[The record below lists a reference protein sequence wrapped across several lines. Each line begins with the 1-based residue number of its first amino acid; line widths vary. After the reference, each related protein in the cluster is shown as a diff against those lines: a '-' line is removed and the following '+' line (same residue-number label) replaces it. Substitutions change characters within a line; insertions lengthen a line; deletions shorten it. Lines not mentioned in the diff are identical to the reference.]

1 MNRFRSLWRRLDPR
15 RRLAARLILALFL
28 TFALPGAILVVQL
41 ERRLGAVEDSTESR
55 IAAAR
60 IGEETM
66 RLHQDAEMRAQ
77 SIDRGARVAEE
88 AAWSLADA
96 TRVLLADPDGAR
108 GGVPPADAHGH
119 VWNPDPRATSLAYI
133 SLDRSSDPAA
143 RRELAATRALEP
155 LMEGVRRRLPAVRT
169 VSLWTASGV
178 VRVSPWVDLHEGI
191 RTSGGALERFQF
203 NRLARFSVSPS
214 PEGDRAVWTAAFAGP
229 TMTPEAR
236 YVSLFV
242 PVRDA
247 EGRLRAGIAFDV
259 DPRRYA
265 AQAVDR
271 GGLPGDLWFALDGL
285 GHAIVMPAKSG
296 ELLRWRGEE
305 AERLEDSD
313 EPERRRLA
321 RAVFSA
327 ERAVDTYRFRGRD
340 HRFASARSSATGWVF
355 VEGLSADRLAR
366 LAAEP
371 DVGEEASALRIGPLR
386 RDTALLFGLLLLLV
400 FGAVLWTARR
410 ISAPVRRLVGAAE
423 AMGRGQEVEVE
434 GQEGRDELGRLAAAI
449 DRMGRRVERR
459 VETLHRLHALLRAA
473 HPTLDLQEVQSR
485 ASAAIAAYTDAER
498 VWFFFH
504 DPDANRLDAAW
515 PGWNLPEE
523 LAQKLRIPPD
533 KPSIAWMVFRTGEIH
548 VSNDLSRDP
557 YSNRELQSLEGAQNA
572 IFAPLKTEGKM
583 IGVVAAT
590 NRRGGFGA
598 EEADAMVIFGDAAS
612 LLIQNARLYATLSGT
627 VSELERASRLKDHFL
642 QNVNHELRTPL
653 TSIVGWTDLFD
664 DGATATDAE
673 TLQRG
678 LRQIRQSSR
687 LLLALID
694 DLLDLAR
701 LDRGSL
707 KLEWRSVSI
716 GDVVT
721 RSIETMR
728 LMAEGRGVT
737 LLAAPLPE
745 DVAPVRADPL
755 RLQQVLWNLL
765 VNAIKFTPR
774 FGRVIVRVERESER
788 YLVSVEDDGAGI
800 PEAEL
805 PHVFERFRQVDGS
818 ATRRHPGMGIGLS
831 LARSLVELHGGTI
844 WAESTV
850 GRGSRF
856 TFSLPIRAW
865 RGTAETEIVEL
876 ERAAGEV

>member
-1 MNRFRSLWRRLDPR
+1 MTSLRSLWRRLDPR
-15 RRLAARLILALFL
+15 RRLAARLLVALFL
-28 TFALPGAILVVQL
+28 TFALPGAILVFLL
-41 ERRLGAVEDSTESR
+41 ERRLSAIEESAASR
-55 IAAAR
+55 VAAAR
-60 IGEETM
+60 LGEETM

-77 SIDRGARVAEE
+77 SMDRGARVAEE

-96 TRVLLADPDGAR
+96 ARVLLSGAAPAA
-108 GGVPPADAHGH
+108 GAVPPADAHGH
-119 VWNPDPRATSLAYI
+119 VWNADPNATSLAYI
-133 SLDRSSDPAA
+133 SRDRSADAAA
-143 RRELAATRALEP
+143 RRDLSATRALDP
-155 LMEGVRRRLPAVRT
+155 LLEGVRRRLPAVRT

-203 NRLARFSVSPS
+203 NRLARFPTNPS

-229 TMTPEAR
+229 TMTPETR
-236 YVSLFV
+236 DVSLFV

-247 EGRLRAGIAFDV
+247 SGVLRGAVALEV

-265 AQAVDR
+265 TQAVDR
-271 GGLPGDLWFALDGL
+271 GGLPGDLWFALDGM
-285 GHAIVMPAKSG
+285 GHALVMPAKAG
-296 ELLRWRGEE
+296 ELIRWRGDET
-305 AERLEDSD
+305 ERLEDSED
-313 EPERRRLA
+313 PERRRLA
-321 RAVFSA
+321 RAVIA
-327 ERAVDTYRFRGRD
+327 EERAVDTYRFRGRE
-340 HRFASARSSATGWVF
+340 HRFAAARSPATGWIF

-371 DVGEEASALRIGPLR
+371 DGSVDPKIAQLR

-400 FGAVLWTARR
+400 FGAVLWAARR

-423 AMGRGQEVEVE
+423 AMGRGREVEVT

-459 VETLHRLHALLRAA
+459 VETLHRLHGLLRAA
-473 HPTLDLQEVQSR
+473 HPTADLQEVQSR
-485 ASAAIAAYTDAER
+485 ATAAIAAFTDAER

-504 DPDANRLDAAW
+504 DPDTNRLEAAW

-523 LAQKLRIPPD
+523 LAQKLKIPSD
-533 KPSIAWMVFRTGEIH
+533 KPSLAGMVFRTGELH

-557 YSNRELQSLEGAQNA
+557 YSNRELQTLEGADNA

-590 NRRGGFGA
+590 NRKGGFGP
-598 EEADAMVIFGDAAS
+598 EEADAMVIFADAAS
-612 LLIQNARLYATLSGT
+612 LLIQNARLYSTLTGT

-664 DGATATDAE
+664 DGATDEE

-701 LDRGSL
+701 LDRGTL
-707 KLEWRSVSI
+707 KLEWRAVSI
-716 GDVVT
+716 GEVVA

-737 LLAAPLPE
+737 LLAAPLP
-745 DVAPVRADPL
+745 DDLPAVRADPL

-774 FGRVIVRVERESER
+774 FGRVIVRVEREPQR
-788 YLVSVEDDGAGI
+788 CLVSVEDDGAGI

-844 WAESTV
+844 WAESAV

-865 RGTAETEIVEL
+865 RGTAETEIVEI
-876 ERAAGEV
+876 ERLAGEA

>member
-1 MNRFRSLWRRLDPR
+1 MTRFRSLWRRLDPR
-15 RRLAARLILALFL
+15 RRLAARLLLALFL
-28 TFALPGAILVVQL
+28 TFALPGAVLVVLL
-41 ERRLGAVEDSTESR
+41 ERRLGGVEESTAAR
-55 IAAAR
+55 LAAAR

-77 SIDRGARVAEE
+77 SIDRGARIAEE
-88 AAWSLADA
+88 AAWSLAEA
-96 TRVLLADPDGAR
+96 ARVLLADPDGAR

-119 VWNPDPRATSLAYI
+119 VWNAEPGAASLGYI
-133 SLDRSSDPAA
+133 SLDRSSDRAA
-143 RRELAATRALEP
+143 RRDLAATRALEP
-155 LMEGVRRRLPAVRT
+155 LMQGVRRRLPAIRT

-178 VRVSPWVDLHEGI
+178 ARVSPWVDLHEGI

-203 NRLARFSVSPS
+203 NRMARFTVSPS

-247 EGRLRAGIAFDV
+247 AGVLRAGIAFDV

-285 GHAIVMPAKSG
+285 GHAIVMPAKAG
-296 ELLRWRGEE
+296 ELLRWRGDET
-305 AERLEDSD
+305 ERLEDSE

-321 RAVFSA
+321 RAVLA
-327 ERAVDTYRFRGRD
+327 DERAVDTYRFRGRE
-340 HRFASARSSATGWVF
+340 HRFASARSPATGWVF

-366 LAAEP
+366 LAAGP
-371 DVGEEASALRIGPLR
+371 DDAASDLRIGPLR

-400 FGAVLWTARR
+400 FGAVLWAARR

-423 AMGRGQEVEVE
+423 AMGRGQEVEVD
-434 GQEGRDELGRLAAAI
+434 GQAGRDELGRLATAI

-459 VETLHRLHALLRAA
+459 VETLHRLHGLLRAA
-473 HPTLDLQEVQSR
+473 HPTADLQEVQSR
-485 ASAAIAAYTDAER
+485 ASAAIAAFTDAER

-504 DPDANRLDAAW
+504 DPDTNRLDAAW

-523 LAQKLRIPPD
+523 LAQKLRIPSD

-557 YSNRELQSLEGAQNA
+557 YSNRELQTLEAAENA

-590 NRRGGFGA
+590 NRRGGFGP
-598 EEADAMVIFGDAAS
+598 EEADAMVIFADAAS
-612 LLIQNARLYATLSGT
+612 LLIQNARLYGTLTGT

-664 DGATATDAE
+664 DGAAATDAE
-673 TLQRG
+673 TLRRG

-701 LDRGSL
+701 LDRGAL

-745 DVAPVRADPL
+745 DLLPVRADPL

-774 FGRVIVRVERESER
+774 FGRVIVRVEREPER

-865 RGTAETEIVEL
+865 RGTAETEIVEIG
-876 ERAAGEV
+876 EAAREA